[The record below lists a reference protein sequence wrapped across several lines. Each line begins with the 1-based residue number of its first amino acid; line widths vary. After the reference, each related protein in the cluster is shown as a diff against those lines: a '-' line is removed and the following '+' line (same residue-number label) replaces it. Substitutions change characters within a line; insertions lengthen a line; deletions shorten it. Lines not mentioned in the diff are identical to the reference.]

1 MAKATEKSRIGHVTI
16 ATVRSRE
23 AARRITTKLESAGI
37 ECSLIDER
45 GSTVG
50 GLGRL
55 RLGGIKVQVERSD
68 VTRAVQLLRAKA
80 DEDIS
85 VLHGGGSVQR
95 AFRIQLG
102 IEGWKRNPTEII
114 VIVILA
120 AILAAWLF

>member
-1 MAKATEKSRIGHVTI
+1 
-16 ATVRSRE
+16 
-23 AARRITTKLESAGI
+23 
-37 ECSLIDER
+37 
-45 GSTVG
+45 
-50 GLGRL
+50 
-55 RLGGIKVQVERSD
+55 LGGIKVQVERSD

>member
-1 MAKATEKSRIGHVTI
+1 MANATEKSKIGHVTI

-23 AARRITTKLESAGI
+23 AARQITAKLESAGI

-68 VTRAVQLLRAKA
+68 VTRAVPLLREKA
-80 DEDIS
+80 NDDS
-85 VLHGGGSVQR
+85 SGLHEGGSVQR
-95 AFRIQLG
+95 LFRIRLG
-102 IEGWKRNPTEII
+102 IEGWKRNAMEII
-114 VIVILA
+114 VVVVLVA
-120 AILAAWLF
+120 MLAAWLF